1 MNSIAR
7 DRMATL
13 DLPPGDREPIHI
25 PGAIQPHGVLLL
37 IREADLTIVQV
48 SANTAAL
55 LGREPEELLNTPLN
69 DLLGAAQVEMFS
81 ACLDGDFNSINPLHL
96 MIPHTQQAQRMDGMI
111 HQTEAGLILELEPAQ
126 PEEET
131 DVFGFYHL
139 VKGALNRMQS
149 AMTLEQLGQVIVQ
162 EIRQLTG
169 CDRVMVYQ
177 FDDSGAGQVI
187 AEARQ
192 DALIPYLGLHYPAI
206 DIPNSARQLYTLNGL
221 RLIPDVHYQPVP
233 LIPVLNPL
241 SDRPTDLSLAVL
253 RSVSPCHIEYLQNM
267 AVAASMSISLIKQG
281 RLWGLIA
288 CHHGTPKFI
297 PYAVRIACEFLG
309 QVMSMELI
317 AKEANEDLDYKMK
330 LKSIQAKFLETIP
343 QQNQHS
349 LINCLI
355 SPDLQL
361 LDLVSAQGAAIYW
374 NGEFTTL
381 GNTPGPNALNRL
393 LEWLESHTEDNL
405 FYTDALPSLCQEAES
420 YRSIASGLIA
430 LTISR
435 TNRNYILWFR
445 PEVLQT
451 VNWGGNPNQ
460 PVEILENGEKRLTP
474 RQSFALWQETV
485 RGKSLPWKAC
495 EIEAVQELSSAIVG
509 IVLRH
514 ADELARIN
522 IELERSNTEL
532 DAFAYVA
539 SHDLKEPLRGIHNY
553 ANFLIEDYGHVLSED
568 GVSKLQTLVRLTQR
582 MEDLINSL
590 LHFSRL
596 GRVELNLQR
605 VDLNTVVKNVLDV
618 LSISKEPEVKIRIP
632 RPLPTVLCDR
642 IQVAELFTNLLSN
655 AMKYNN
661 KAEKWVEIGFLEG
674 SRELGVGNR
683 DKRGKEDR
691 EDGGGTSS
699 SSPSPSPSPPPTPI
713 FYIRD
718 NGIGIRD
725 RHLDNIFRIFKR
737 LHGPSQYGGGTG
749 AGLTIAKKIV
759 ERHGGRIW
767 VESTYGEGSTFY
779 FTLQS

>member
-1 MNSIAR
+1 
-7 DRMATL
+7 MATL

>member
-1 MNSIAR
+1 
-7 DRMATL
+7 MATL
-13 DLPPGDREPIHI
+13 DLTPGDREPIHI
-25 PGAIQPHGVLLL
+25 PGAIQPHGALLL
-37 IREADLTIVQV
+37 IRESDLTIVQV

-69 DLLGAAQVEMFS
+69 GLLGTPQVETLS
-81 ACLDGDFNSINPLHL
+81 ACLDGEFNSINPLHL
-96 MIPHTQQAQRMDGMI
+96 MIPHAQQAQRMDGMI
-111 HQTEAGLILELEPAQ
+111 HRTEAGVILELEPAQ
-126 PEEET
+126 LEEET

-139 VKGALNRMQS
+139 VKGSLNRMQS

-177 FDDSGAGQVI
+177 FDGSGAGQVI
-187 AEARQ
+187 AEARR
-192 DALIPYLGLHYPAI
+192 DGLDPYLGLHYPAI

-253 RSVSPCHIEYLQNM
+253 RSASPCHIEYLQNM

-281 RLWGLIA
+281 QLWGLIA

-309 QVMSMELI
+309 QIMSMELI
-317 AKEANEDLDYKMK
+317 TKEANEDLDYKMK
-330 LKSIQAKFLETIP
+330 LKSIQAKFVETIP

-349 LINCLI
+349 LINYLI

-381 GNTPGPNALNRL
+381 GKTPDPNALHRL

-430 LTISR
+430 LTISK

-509 IVLRH
+509 IVLRQ

-532 DAFAYVA
+532 DSFAYVA

-596 GRVELNLQR
+596 GRVDLNLQP

-642 IQVAELFTNLLSN
+642 IQVAELFTNLISN

-661 KAEKWVEIGFLEG
+661 KAEKWVEIGVVEG
-674 SRELGVGNR
+674 DWELGVRNWGLGGRGDRGDR
-683 DKRGKEDR
+683 DEQGV
-691 EDGGGTSS
+691 T
-699 SSPSPSPSPPPTPI
+699 SPPPSPFPSTPPPLHPSTPLT

-725 RHLDNIFRIFKR
+725 RHLDSIFRIFKR